1 MNRFTLVVLSLPLGA
16 AMALAQAEAPAAAK
30 PPVIKAATRAR
41 PAAAGPAAPSAA
53 AARAVALLDRFPAP
67 SPAARDALCAELV
80 SLGPSGLAAAL
91 DRVLPPAK
99 GDDSRARFAVNGV
112 VVHATR
118 PGGGKDRAVVAAAL
132 LSALSRATDKDVL
145 AFFISQLQLAGGAE
159 SVRPLEKYLADERLV
174 DPAARAL
181 LVIGAPA
188 SSFLNALAVAPPAA
202 RPALVEALGRMRSRA
217 AVPRLLTLAD
227 AKDAA
232 LRGAALAALANIG
245 DPAAGP
251 VLSRVRLEAPYRERA
266 EAPALYLLYARRL
279 AENGQKDAAL
289 AAARSVLAGYTGPG
303 EAQHASAALALV
315 ASLRGGAALDDLLAA
330 AGSPAPGVRGAALD
344 LADAIPGSAATARWV
359 EKGRASAGPLRVAI
373 VAMLGRRGDASALPF
388 VRESLASP
396 DEAVRAAAIPAAAK
410 LGRDAVLP
418 DLLALVPKAGA
429 AESAALR
436 AALLG
441 YPAEAV
447 VPQALALVDATP
459 MPAKAA
465 LVDVVAEKGSHAAAE
480 VVYRLAGDPDAA
492 VREAALAAVVKV
504 ARDEDV
510 PRLVAMLEKT
520 TAGDEQVR
528 LREAIAQA
536 VLRNPDPARRAA
548 GLVDLLKRAPASSKG
563 VLLRLFP
570 RVGGSELLK
579 AAEAETASADAD
591 VQSAAV
597 SALARWPDPAAGPE
611 LLRIAAALP
620 KPEQGRSVAGGYVRL
635 LARSDDLA
643 PRERLAG
650 LEKAAALPADRLDPR
665 GWLMAVASVR
675 EPEALRLLGRALGD
689 EKTREAAAAALVEFA
704 ARQTPDEPWLSGH
717 EAYSLLRRAEAAI
730 ADPAAKQRAASVIA
744 DRLKQGGFVPL
755 FDGRSL
761 DGWKGLV
768 ADPEKRAKMTK
779 DELARAQSEAD
790 ARMREHWKVEDG
802 VLVFDGKGES
812 LCTRGD
818 YGDFEMLVDWKID
831 KGGDSGVYLRGSP
844 QVQIWDP
851 EANPVG
857 SGGLYNNEK
866 GAKEPSEKADRPV
879 GEWNTFHIFMIGD
892 RVTVYLNDK
901 RVVDNVVLENYW
913 DRAKPIY
920 PTGQLEL
927 QAHGNPLWFRNVYVR
942 EIPRDPVPA
951 PPQVGDEAEGFTP
964 LFNGRDLT
972 GWTGNVDGYA
982 VENGAIVVHPER
994 SGGNLYTEKEYS
1006 DFVLRFEFKLTPAAN
1021 NGIGVRAP
1029 RQGDA
1034 AYVGM
1039 EIQVLEDGSP
1049 VYWGLEPY
1057 QYHGSVYG
1065 TVPAKRGVLRPVGEW
1080 NAEEITLKGR
1090 RVTVVVNGTTIVD
1103 ADLDEASRGG
1113 TMDHKEHPGLA
1124 RTSGAIGFL
1133 GHGSIVAFRNLRL
1146 RELK

>member
-1 MNRFTLVVLSLPLGA
+1 MNRFPFVAFSLSLCA
-16 AMALAQAEAPAAAK
+16 ATALAEAKPPAAK
-30 PPVIKAATRAR
+30 PAP
-41 PAAAGPAAPSAA
+41 PSAA
-53 AARAVALLDRFPAP
+53 AARAAALLDRFPAP

-80 SLGPSGLAAAL
+80 SLGPSGLAAAF

-118 PGGGKDRAVVAAAL
+118 PGGEKDRAVVASAL
-132 LSALSRATDKDVL
+132 LAALSRAADRDVA
-145 AFFISQLQLAGGAE
+145 AFFLSQVQLAGRAE
-159 SVRPLEKYLADERLV
+159 SIRPLEKYLLDEKLA

-181 LVIGAPA
+181 LAVGASA

-202 RPALVEALGRMRSRA
+202 RPALVDALGRMRSRA
-217 AVPRLLTLAD
+217 AVPKLLVLAD

-232 LRGAALAALANIG
+232 LRRAAVGALANIG

-251 VLSRVRLEAPYRERA
+251 ALSRVRLDAPFRERA
-266 EAPALYLLYARRL
+266 EAPAVFMLYARRL
-279 AENGQKDAAL
+279 AENGHKDAAL
-289 AAARSVLAGYTGPG
+289 AAARAVLAGYTGPG

-315 ASLRGGAALDDLLAA
+315 ASLRGDAALDDLLAA
-330 AGSPAPGVRGAALD
+330 AASPAASVRGAALN
-344 LADAIPGSAATARWV
+344 LADGIPGPEATARWV
-359 EKGRASAGPLRVAI
+359 EKGRASAGAARAGI

-388 VRESLASP
+388 VRESLSSP

-418 DLLALVPKAGA
+418 ELLALVPKAGP
-429 AESAALR
+429 AESAALKS
-436 AALLG
+436 ALLG
-441 YPAEAV
+441 YPAAAV
-447 VPQALALVDATP
+447 VPKALALVDATP

-465 LVDVVAEKGSHAAAE
+465 LIDVVAEKGSHEAAE
-480 VVYRLAGDPDAA
+480 TVYRLAGDPDAT
-492 VREAALAAVVKV
+492 VREAALGALVKV

-548 GLVDLLKRAPASSKG
+548 GLVDLLARAPASAKG

-570 RVGGSELLK
+570 RVGGPELLK

-591 VQSAAV
+591 VQAAAV
-597 SALARWPDPAAGPE
+597 SALARWPDAAAGGD

-620 KPEQGRSVAGGYVRL
+620 RPEQGRSVAGGYVRL
-635 LARSDDLA
+635 LARSDDLE
-643 PRERLAG
+643 PRVRLAG
-650 LEKAAALPADRLDPR
+650 LEKASALPAERLDRR

-675 EPEALRLLGRALGD
+675 EPEALRLLGRGLDD
-689 EKTREAAAAALVEFA
+689 EKTREAAAAALVDFA

-717 EAYSLLRRAEAAI
+717 EAYSLLRRAEATI
-730 ADPAAKQRAASVIA
+730 ADPAAKARAASVVA
-744 DRLKQGGFVPL
+744 DRLKQGGFMPL

-779 DELARAQSEAD
+779 DELARAQAEAD
-790 ARMREHWKVEDG
+790 ARMRDHWKVEDG

-812 LCTRGD
+812 LCTRGE
-818 YGDFEMLVDWKID
+818 YGDFEVLVDWKIA
-831 KGGDSGVYLRGSP
+831 KAGDSGIYLRGSP

-866 GAKEPSEKADRPV
+866 GPKDPSEKADRPV
-879 GEWNTFHIFMIGD
+879 GEWNTFRIFMIGD

-913 DRAKPIY
+913 DRAKAIY

-951 PPQVGDEAEGFTP
+951 PPPLGDEAEGFTP

-972 GWTGNVDGYA
+972 GWTGNVGGYA

-994 SGGNLYTEKEYS
+994 SGGNLYTEKDYS

-1034 AYVGM
+1034 AYAGM

-1065 TVPAKRGVLRPVGEW
+1065 TVSAKRGALKPVGEW

-1090 RVTVVVNGTTIVD
+1090 HVTVVVNGATIVD

-1113 TMDHKEHPGLA
+1113 TIDHKDHPGLG

-1133 GHGSIVAFRNLRL
+1133 GHGSIVAFRNLRI